1 MTKKVVD
8 FFNLKNLLQ
17 LFSSLQDGLPYS
29 ESVQWN
35 QLKVPNTREKVV
47 KMRFKEWTWCCNKSL
62 ANPPPSATKILCVAL
77 T

>member
-1 MTKKVVD
+1 MTNQQVGTVD
-8 FFNLKNLLQ
+8 IIYH
-17 LFSSLQDGLPYS
+17 D
-29 ESVQWN
+29 
-35 QLKVPNTREKVV
+35 LKVSNTREKVV